1 MTFNELLSL
10 DAQSPARKATRKES
24 PKKVRPKSRPIP
36 KPRPR
41 RHDTRPPRNHDTT
54 ASRNRETVAS
64 DAVQRIRKATRQV
77 GKEAATYRF
86 TQEEKEALADI
97 VYSYG
102 RLGLKTSENE
112 VVRIGVNW
120 LLGDHGA
127 LGEKSL
133 LHRVLKALKE

>member
-10 DAQSPARKATRKES
+10 DAQSPTRKTTRKES
-24 PKKVRPKSRPIP
+24 PKKVRSKSRPIP

-41 RHDTRPPRNHDTT
+41 RHDARPPRNHDTS
-54 ASRNRETVAS
+54 ALRNRETVAS
-64 DAVQRIRKATRQV
+64 DAVQRIRKATRQI

-86 TQEEKEALADI
+86 TREEKEALADI

>member
-10 DAQSPARKATRKES
+10 DAQSPARKATGQVS
-24 PKKVRPKSRPIP
+24 PKSVPAKSRPTP

-41 RHDTRPPRNHDTT
+41 RPDAMPPRNHGTT
-54 ASRNRETVAS
+54 VAQNRDPVAS
-64 DAVQRIRKATRQV
+64 DAVQRIRKATRQI

-86 TQEEKEALADI
+86 TREEKEALADI

>member
-10 DAQSPARKATRKES
+10 DAQSAARKTTRKES
-24 PKKVRPKSRPIP
+24 PTRVRSRSRTTSRS
-36 KPRPR
+36 RPR
-41 RHDTRPPRNHDTT
+41 RHDTAPPRNHDTT
-54 ASRNRETVAS
+54 AARNRDLVAS
-64 DAVQRIRKATRQV
+64 DAVQRIRKATRQI

-86 TQEEKEALADI
+86 TREEKEALADI

>member
-10 DAQSPARKATRKES
+10 DAQSPAGKATGQVS
-24 PKKVRPKSRPIP
+24 PQKVPAKSRPIP

-41 RHDTRPPRNHDTT
+41 RHDTAPPRNRGTT
-54 ASRNRETVAS
+54 VARNRDPGAS
-64 DAVQRIRKATRQV
+64 DAVQRIRKATRQI

-86 TQEEKEALADI
+86 TSEEKEALADI
-97 VYSYG
+97 IYRYG

-112 VVRIGVNW
+112 VVRIAVNW

>member
-10 DAQSPARKATRKES
+10 DAQSAARKTTGQVS
-24 PKKVRPKSRPIP
+24 PKKVRAKSRSTP

-41 RHDTRPPRNHDTT
+41 RHDTTPPRNLGTT
-54 ASRNRETVAS
+54 VARNRDPVTL
-64 DAVQRIRKATRQV
+64 DAVQRIRKATRQI

-86 TQEEKEALADI
+86 TREEKQALADI
-97 VYSYG
+97 IYSYS

-112 VVRIGVNW
+112 VVRIAVNW
-120 LLGDHGA
+120 LLGNHGA

-133 LHRVLKALKE
+133 LHRVLKLLKE

>member
-10 DAQSPARKATRKES
+10 DAQSPARKATREES

-41 RHDTRPPRNHDTT
+41 RHDTMPPRSHATT
-54 ASRNRETVAS
+54 VSRNRDNVAS

-86 TQEEKEALADI
+86 TREEKEALADI